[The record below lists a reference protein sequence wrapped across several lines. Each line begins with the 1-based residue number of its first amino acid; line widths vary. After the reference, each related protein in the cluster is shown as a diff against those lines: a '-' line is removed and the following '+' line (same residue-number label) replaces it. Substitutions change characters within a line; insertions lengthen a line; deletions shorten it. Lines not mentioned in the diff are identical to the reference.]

1 MRPVIRGVPYRIL
14 ASLATGFG
22 PFNLPTCGPL
32 PKGRDHSHVES
43 GKHIYMSVLFIV
55 VAVCLLLLFVVFF
68 VIILYISFLELH
80 VHVGCNCRFSLCM
93 YIHVHVHVNMYVGS
107 YGEFIFR

>member
-1 MRPVIRGVPYRIL
+1 M
-14 ASLATGFG
+14 TFG
-22 PFNLPTCGPL
+22 PFNLPTCGSL

-68 VIILYISFLELH
+68 VIIILYISSLELH
-80 VHVGCNCRFSLCM
+80 VGCSCIFSLCM
-93 YIHVHVHVNMYVGS
+93 YIHVHVCGKLWGVY
-107 YGEFIFR
+107 I